1 MNFREKF
8 EKMIDIVEIN
18 VDKDAH
24 DVDQIIG
31 KELGVSGRVANQAF
45 SFITSL
51 RFSDYVRCRKL
62 TKVIEEIQN
71 KTEEEI
77 KESRDIIASTAF
89 KYGYS
94 DRSTFDRAFKRDFNV
109 TPADVINNNTPYN
122 CMARLTLD
130 MIMENSMESG
140 INVETTIDEKT
151 TAAVIDNLVNS
162 GSMIIN
168 LESDKDRMLLNEIMD
183 CQALYCLS
191 TDQVLLAYELSEDKS
206 SKGLSRACEAISFA
220 TNELGAREIDDE
232 LRDALYLVV
241 NNNLYF
247 EEAQRIVSD
256 IHNGSKV
263 DIRRIDKVY
272 LDMVVKYN
280 YENGLILEN
289 LPYDAYAKL
298 KPVIL
303 NSLNE
308 STGLNIKAKSDGTIT
323 AGLFREACTL
333 LAIDFTEEELLEFSD
348 RTAKIVDLMLASI
361 LTNVWIPREK
371 ATAVIDDLKKIG
383 VNDWRECDE
392 GYKNILFN
400 TYRRTPLLYSSY
412 LSLLEDLNEYG
423 VTDEHE
429 IHAVIKKTAEKGWDG
444 PFEEV
449 VDEILYK
456 KRLGDKYHLSIED
469 VEDLS
474 ELTNTRVS
482 WDDVCTA
489 YKENIGKKLVMPIEA
504 YGNAMTHLNDEA
516 KERHNKAVF
525 TLGERLALMIS
536 LNSEKPYKQVK
547 AEIEKEFSE
556 YGLDF
561 NFSDY
566 LYYMVNKVAIDA
578 GIKET
583 YTPMAYAD
591 YRYLV
596 KKTEEEVK
604 TGEIRGLDL
613 VFFSAV
619 AFQCGLYD
627 SLDESFSWIKQLL
640 RRVRELIPDYCNLG
654 IEGTCYMYMWDEA
667 LVSKKPHELDDK
679 QLVDLIRDGILCDM
693 EEDEPRPLTESERM
707 HMRMQTEMWAPA
719 MGWELS
725 APVTR
730 EQLH

>member
-8 EKMIDIVEIN
+8 EKMIDTVEIN

-24 DVDQIIG
+24 DIDQIVG

-51 RFSDYVRCRKL
+51 RFADYVRCRKL

-71 KTEEEI
+71 LTAEEI
-77 KESRDIIASTAF
+77 KESRDVIASTAF

-109 TPADVINNNTPYN
+109 TPADVINNKIPYN
-122 CMARLTLD
+122 CMERLTLD
-130 MIMENSMESG
+130 MIMETNMESG
-140 INVETTIDEKT
+140 FNSEATIDEKT
-151 TAAVIDNLVNS
+151 TAAVIDNLVSS

-168 LESDKDRMLLNEIMD
+168 LESDKDRLLLNEIMD
-183 CQALYCLS
+183 CQALYGLS

-220 TNELGAREIDDE
+220 ANELGAKEIDDD
-232 LRDALYLVV
+232 LRDALYLIV

-247 EEAQRIVSD
+247 EEAQKIVSD

-280 YENGLILEN
+280 YENGRILEN
-289 LPYDAYAKL
+289 LPYDAFVRL

-308 STGLNIKAKSDGTIT
+308 ATGLNIKAKPDGTIT

-333 LAIDFTEEELLEFSD
+333 LAIDFTAEELLEFSN
-348 RTAKIVDLMLASI
+348 RTAKVVDLMLASMKGH
-361 LTNVWIPREK
+361 VWIPREK
-371 ATAVIDDLKKIG
+371 ATVVIDDLEKAG
-383 VNDWRECDE
+383 VNDWRKCDK

-400 TYRRTPLLYSSY
+400 SFRRTPILYSSY
-412 LSLLEDLNEYG
+412 ISLREDLIEYG
-423 VTDEHE
+423 VTDEQE
-429 IHAVIKKTAEKGWDG
+429 IHAVIKKTAENGWDG
-444 PFEEV
+444 PFDEV

-456 KRLGDKYHLSIED
+456 KSLGDKYQLSIEA
-469 VEDLS
+469 VEELG
-474 ELTNTRVS
+474 ELTNSRVS
-482 WDDVCTA
+482 WDDVCA
-489 YKENIGKKLVMPIEA
+489 SYIENVGKIIVLPIEA
-504 YGNAMTHLNDEA
+504 YGNAMTHLNEAA

-536 LNSEKPYKQVK
+536 LNSGKPYKQVRE
-547 AEIEKEFSE
+547 ALEKEFAE
-556 YGLDF
+556 FGLDF
-561 NFSDY
+561 DFSDY
-566 LYYMVNKVAIDA
+566 VYYLINKTSADVDA
-578 GIKET
+578 KEP
-583 YTPMAYAD
+583 YTAMTYAD
-591 YRYLV
+591 YRYLA
-596 KKTEEEVK
+596 KKTEAEVK
-604 TGEIRGLDL
+604 AGEIRGLDL

-627 SLDESFSWIKQLL
+627 SLDESFDKIRLL
-640 RRVRELIPDYCNLG
+640 LKRIRKLVPDYCNLG
-654 IEGTCYMYMWDEA
+654 LEGTCFMYIWDERLA
-667 LVSKKPHELDDK
+667 GKKPHELEDK
-679 QLVDLIRDGILCDM
+679 QLLELIRDGIMCDM
-693 EEDEPRPLTESERM
+693 PEDEPEEMTESESM
-707 HMRMQTEMWAPA
+707 YMRMEAETWAPA

-725 APVTR
+725 APATR
-730 EQLH
+730 EQLN